1 MASKYSRNVHI
12 RGGKMFIVWV
22 SIRPSLK
29 IQEIDGI
36 EKQKTY
42 WRFPTGTFLQKKG
55 IGCDTMKFY
64 WK

>member
-1 MASKYSRNVHI
+1 
-12 RGGKMFIVWV
+12 MFIVWV

-36 EKQKTY
+36 RKQKTY
-42 WRFPTGTFLQKKG
+42 WRFPPGTFLQKKG
-55 IGCDTMKFY
+55 IGCDTMKCY